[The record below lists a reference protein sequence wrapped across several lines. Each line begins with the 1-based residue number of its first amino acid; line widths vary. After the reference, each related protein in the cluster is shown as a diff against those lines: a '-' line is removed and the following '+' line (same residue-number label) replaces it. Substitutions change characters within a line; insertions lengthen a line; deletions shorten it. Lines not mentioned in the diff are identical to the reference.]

1 MKNLFLLSIVL
12 ISSSAFSQSFFDK
25 FHFGLKA
32 GGNYSDFSNA
42 DFETEGMAGF
52 HAGAIIAFDINEKF
66 SVQEEFLFS
75 TQGTKLKGGPSD
87 GKDLKLSYVS
97 VPIVLKYKTN
107 FGLYVEAGPQIG
119 ILVSEDFKE
128 ITNNDFA
135 EKIDGGV
142 VGGIG
147 YQFQNGLGIGARYYL
162 GLTDVSKIKAT
173 TINTDFQNNMAQVS
187 LLYFLIVI
195 LVSNQ

>member
-1 MKNLFLLSIVL
+1 MKNLFLLCIILV
-12 ISSSAFSQSFFDK
+12 SSSAFSQSFFDRL
-25 FHFGLKA
+25 HFGLKA

-42 DFETEGMAGF
+42 DFDTEGFAGF
-52 HAGAIIAFDINEKF
+52 HAGAIVAFDINQKF
-66 SVQEEFLFS
+66 SVQQEFLFS
-75 TQGTKLKGGPSD
+75 TQGAKLKGGLSD

-107 FGLYVEAGPQIG
+107 FGLYIEAGPQIG

-135 EKIDGGV
+135 EKMDGGV

-162 GLTDVSKIKAT
+162 GLTDVSKIKFT

-187 LLYFLIVI
+187 LFYIF
-195 LVSNQ
+195 

>member
-1 MKNLFLLSIVL
+1 MKNLFLFCIIL
-12 ISSSAFSQSFFDK
+12 ISSSAFSQSFFDRL
-25 FHFGLKA
+25 HFGLKA
-32 GGNYSDFSNA
+32 GGNYSDFYNG
-42 DFETEGMAGF
+42 DIDTEGIAGF
-52 HAGAIIAFDINEKF
+52 HAGAIVAFDINQKF

-75 TQGTKLKGGPSD
+75 TQGTKLKGGLSD

-107 FGLYVEAGPQIG
+107 FGIYIEAGPQIG

-135 EKIDGGV
+135 KKIDGGV

-147 YQFQNGLGIGARYYL
+147 YQFQNGLGVGARYYL
-162 GLTDVSKIKAT
+162 GLTDVSKIKST

-187 LLYFLIVI
+187 LFYIF
-195 LVSNQ
+195 